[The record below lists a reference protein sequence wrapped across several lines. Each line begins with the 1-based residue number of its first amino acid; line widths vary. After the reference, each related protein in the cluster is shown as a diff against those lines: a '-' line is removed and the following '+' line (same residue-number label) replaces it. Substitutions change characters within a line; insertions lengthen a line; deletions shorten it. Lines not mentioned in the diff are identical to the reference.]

1 MKKNIAI
8 VAGGDS
14 SESVISLQ
22 TAKQISE
29 NIDKKRYNVFTIYVK
44 GTKWV
49 LKSDNVEDII
59 INKDDFSFSTNNKK
73 TIFDCVFIAIHGT
86 PGENGILQAYFDI
99 LNIPYTTAG
108 QLTTAITFNKYVC
121 KTYLKDIDILTA
133 KTVKL
138 GKNDEINTKDII
150 KKVGLPCFI
159 KPNNGG
165 SSFGI
170 SKVYDKKDII
180 NAVNK
185 AFDEDDEIIIEEF
198 IEGTEITCGLL
209 KTYKNEYIFPLT
221 EIVTENDFFDYEA
234 KYTDGVTDEITPAR
248 ISKDIEQQCKQ
259 TSMKIYKF
267 LNCKGI
273 VRIDYII
280 NNEQLYFLEVNS
292 VPGMSKNSILP
303 KQIRTMGL
311 SFSDIFTEVIEDAL
325 HRNNILSKS

>member
-22 TAKQISE
+22 SAKQISE
-29 NIDKKRYNVFTIYVK
+29 NIDSAKFNVFTIYVK
-44 GTKWV
+44 GSNWV
-49 LKSDNVEDII
+49 YKSENNNDIR
-59 INKDDFSFSTNNKK
+59 INKDDFSFILNNKK
-73 TIFDCVFIAIHGT
+73 TTFDCVFIIIHGT

-108 QLTTAITFNKYVC
+108 QLTTALTFDKYVC

-133 KTVKL
+133 KAVKL
-138 GKNDEINTKDII
+138 RKNDEINPDNII

-170 SKVYDKKDII
+170 SKVYNKKDII

-198 IEGTEITCGLL
+198 IKGTEITCGLL
-209 KTYKNEYIFPLT
+209 KTNKNEYIFPLT
-221 EIVTENDFFDYEA
+221 EIVTKNDFFDYEA

-248 ISKDIEQQCKQ
+248 VSKDIEQQCKQ

-267 LNCKGI
+267 LNCRGI
-273 VRIDYII
+273 VRVDYIV
-280 NNEQLYFLEVNS
+280 NNDQLYFLEVNS
-292 VPGMSKNSILP
+292 VPGMSKNSIVP

-311 SFSDIFTEVIEDAL
+311 SFSDIFTEVIEEAL
-325 HRNNILSKS
+325 NR

>member
-22 TAKQISE
+22 SAKQISE
-29 NIDKKRYNVFTIYVK
+29 NIDRDIYNVFTIYIK

-49 LKSDNVEDII
+49 YKSSDSDII
-59 INKDDFSFSTNNKK
+59 INKDDFSFSINNKK

-108 QLTTAITFNKYVC
+108 QLTTALTFDKYVC

-133 KTVKL
+133 KAVKL
-138 GKNDEINTKDII
+138 KKNDEINPENII

-170 SKVYDKKDII
+170 SKVYNKKDII

-185 AFDEDDEIIIEEF
+185 AFNEDNEIIIEEF
-198 IEGTEITCGLL
+198 IKGTEITCGLL
-209 KTYKNEYIFPLT
+209 KTNNNEYIFPLT
-221 EIVTENDFFDYEA
+221 EIATKNDFFDYEA

-248 ISKDIEQQCKQ
+248 VSKNVEQQCKQ

-273 VRIDYII
+273 VRIDYIV

-292 VPGMSKNSILP
+292 VPGMSKNSIVP

-325 HRNNILSKS
+325 NS